1 MKEELDE
8 RVKEEELERDAWMA
22 DPFTLDVTLSTL
34 NSTNSIT
41 PPVIDTSDVSKDI
54 TLSSDFTS
62 DADVIVMEVS
72 VKVPALTEKRGQLS
86 GDADVSVKVM
96 EENVTALLGV
106 DAMNA
111 PEGVPER
118 DFVCLVTAPS
128 PLTVKEWME
137 GSVSDVLSAM

>member
-8 RVKEEELERDAWMA
+8 RVKEEEEERHAWMA

-34 NSTNSIT
+34 NPSDAVT
-41 PPVIDTSDVSKDI
+41 PPLIDTSDVSKDI
-54 TLSSDFTS
+54 TLSSDSLEAGST
-62 DADVIVMEVS
+62 VMEVS

-96 EENVTALLGV
+96 EENVTSLLGV

-111 PEGVPER
+111 PDGVPER
-118 DFVCLVTAPS
+118 DWVCLVTAPD
-128 PLTVKEWME
+128 PVTVKVSME
-137 GSVSDVLSAM
+137 GRVSDALSAM